1 MPNEYT
7 PDLYTLVDE
16 DGKEQTFEVLA
27 ETEYEG
33 DVYYALTPYYDEP
46 QDSLED
52 DGLMVILKSTYEDDE
67 EILVSVDDDETFDKV
82 GEIFMSMLE
91 DIYEDECDDE
101 NCEHDHSSAA
111 ESEETKE

>member
-1 MPNEYT
+1 MSNEYT

-33 DVYYALTPYYDEP
+33 EVYYAMTPYYENPDEAV
-46 QDSLED
+46 ED
-52 DGLMVILKSTYEDDE
+52 DGLLVILKSTYENDE

-82 GEIFMSMLE
+82 GEIFMSILE
-91 DIYEDECDDE
+91 DMFEDECGDDCDCHHHE
-101 NCEHDHSSAA
+101 NN
-111 ESEETKE
+111 

>member
-1 MPNEYT
+1 MSNEYT

-33 DVYYALTPYYDEP
+33 DVYYAMTPYYENP
-46 QDSLED
+46 EEAVED
-52 DGLMVILKSTYEDDE
+52 DGLLVILKSVYENDE

-82 GEIFMSMLE
+82 GEIFMSILE
-91 DIYEDECDDE
+91 DMFEDECDDE
-101 NCEHDHSSAA
+101 NCDCHSH
-111 ESEETKE
+111 KDN

>member
-1 MPNEYT
+1 MSNEYT

-33 DVYYALTPYYDEP
+33 EVYYAMTPYYENP
-46 QDSLED
+46 EEVVED
-52 DGLMVILKSTYEDDE
+52 DGLLVILKSTYENDE

-82 GEIFMSMLE
+82 GEIFMSILE
-91 DIYEDECDDE
+91 DMFEDECGDDCDCHHHE
-101 NCEHDHSSAA
+101 DN
-111 ESEETKE
+111 

>member
-1 MPNEYT
+1 MSNEYA

-33 DVYYALTPYYDEP
+33 EVYYAMTPYYENP
-46 QDSLED
+46 EEAVED
-52 DGLMVILKSTYEDDE
+52 DGLLVILKSTYENDE

-82 GEIFMSMLE
+82 GEIFMSILE
-91 DIYEDECDDE
+91 DMFEDECGDD
-101 NCEHDHSSAA
+101 CDCHSH
-111 ESEETKE
+111 EDN

>member
-1 MPNEYT
+1 MSNEYT

-33 DVYYALTPYYDEP
+33 EVYYAMTPYYENP
-46 QDSLED
+46 EEAVED
-52 DGLMVILKSTYEDDE
+52 DGLLVILKSTYENDE

-82 GEIFMSMLE
+82 GEIFMSILE
-91 DIYEDECDDE
+91 DMFEDECDED
-101 NCEHDHSSAA
+101 CDCHSH
-111 ESEETKE
+111 EDN

>member
-1 MPNEYT
+1 MSNEYT

-33 DVYYALTPYYDEP
+33 EVYYAMTPYYENP
-46 QDSLED
+46 EEAVED
-52 DGLMVILKSTYEDDE
+52 DGLLVILKSTYENDE

-82 GEIFMSMLE
+82 GEIFMSILE
-91 DIYEDECDDE
+91 DMFEDECGDD
-101 NCEHDHSSAA
+101 CDCHHSH
-111 ESEETKE
+111 EDN

>member
-1 MPNEYT
+1 MTNEYT

-33 DVYYALTPYYDEP
+33 EVYYAMTPYYENPDEAV
-46 QDSLED
+46 ED
-52 DGLMVILKSTYEDDE
+52 DGLLVILKSTYENDE

-82 GEIFMSMLE
+82 GEIFMSILE
-91 DIYEDECDDE
+91 DMFEDECGDDCDCHHHE
-101 NCEHDHSSAA
+101 NN
-111 ESEETKE
+111 